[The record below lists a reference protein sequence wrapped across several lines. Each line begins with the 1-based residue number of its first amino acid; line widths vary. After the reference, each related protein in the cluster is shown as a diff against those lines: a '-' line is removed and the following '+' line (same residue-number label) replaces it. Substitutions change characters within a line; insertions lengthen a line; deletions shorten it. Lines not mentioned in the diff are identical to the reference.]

1 MTTKKVF
8 GFFIGLVGILGLSLL
23 AICSGS
29 LLSVSKMDASVSPKI
44 DALLVAIEKDQAG
57 PAYVTQTSNDLKK
70 VVTQEQFISMAKAI
84 NLRLGKLKKKVLR
97 GVIKKHRNLDT
108 YMDVTY
114 AADFAKGKGT
124 IRATLKKEDGNW
136 RFVAFQVNSPAFEQD
151 IVNQECPSC
160 RKPHSSTAR
169 FCPSCGASLPSAS
182 EAGPDV
188 P

>member
-124 IRATLKKEDGNW
+124 IRATLKKEEGNW
-136 RFVAFQVNSPAFEQD
+136 RCFAPAEFGVL
-151 IVNQECPSC
+151 I
-160 RKPHSSTAR
+160 
-169 FCPSCGASLPSAS
+169 
-182 EAGPDV
+182 
-188 P
+188 